1 MRTHQKRNI
10 YLTWPCV
17 LDKKKQFKSCV
28 CVWIESMYHKIWE
41 QDAGIYLLQCI
52 CSLAPVT
59 CFLVVQLLEALPQY
73 ESLRCPE
80 DHLLE
85 ARWSSRGLKCPEVTL
100 KACQSS
106 FIKLNHVLMPPG
118 WSWRT
123 ALWRWWW
130 LIFHRKCVFMP
141 VKLSRILVDRCNWKK
156 EKLYTDTHTHTQIIA
171 NGKMCLQIVW

>member
-1 MRTHQKRNI
+1 MKLWSCCLNNADPSEKKYIFNLIKILALRFGQ
-10 YLTWPCV
+10 
-17 LDKKKQFKSCV
+17 KKKQFKSCV
-28 CVWIESMYHKIWE
+28 CVWIESMYHKIQE

-59 CFLVVQLLEALPQY
+59 SCGSVVRGSPSMKAWDALKITCWKPADP
-73 ESLRCPE
+73 LGV
-80 DHLLE
+80 
-85 ARWSSRGLKCPEVTL
+85 WKCPEVTL

-130 LIFHRKCVFMP
+130 LIFHRKCA
-141 VKLSRILVDRCNWKK
+141 C
-156 EKLYTDTHTHTQIIA
+156 
-171 NGKMCLQIVW
+171 